1 MSMTWLAD
9 ADFDTAWAHRAWSD
23 FDAFPDKRRALVI
36 LPVHGFAD
44 HGLGLPL
51 DAEEAAGGAI
61 LRRAVAKAGAVL
73 PLVVLPPL
81 RFGLA
86 PYPHTH
92 FGLDPDDAH
101 ALIREVSDGVRDA
114 GFTRLVFFCT
124 SPWNRELVNAAATDL
139 RAGPGLQAFVI
150 NLAEPGPD
158 FHPGAGAGRADA
170 QAIAAHV
177 LGVAPDTGG
186 ARPADVRD
194 PAFRPGEFR
203 QPAPL
208 PPPVLAPDPVALIDS
223 AARQLARLLAE
234 IDAHPPLGAGLSIE
248 AGAAPGG
255 GSLPGAGLSRE
266 ADLSPGAAASREAGL
281 SSGVVASHEA
291 GLSSGVVSPH
301 EAGLSHAVN
310 PSHGVALAPGTGP
323 RAGVAPASA
332 AAPLPGVGV
341 APGTGLRA
349 DAAPPLGA
357 GLHVAVRRAPV
368 MLPRLPANFPVST
381 AKNVFAAPY
390 REHYLPALTQARL
403 DALPGKA
410 RALVIIPTG
419 AIEQHGRHLPVGVD
433 AILGQAWLNHALPKL
448 APAAAARVWVAPPVT
463 YGKSNEHAGFPGTV
477 SLTARTLRRL
487 LLALAAHVRGLGFR
501 HLAVLNTHGGNSP
514 VVVYTLREIQTV
526 LGLRAGMLGLPRPA
540 ELSAQEAAHGFHAGE
555 WETALMLAC
564 AGRLVRMDRAVREH
578 PARVDE
584 PGGLRPGGAPAVFA
598 WLASDIS
605 ASGVMGDATAA
616 TLKKGARWL
625 DESSTAL
632 ARRIEE
638 LLP

>member
-9 ADFDTAWAHRAWSD
+9 ADSDTAWAHRAWSD

-61 LRRAVAKAGAVL
+61 LRRAVTKAKSVL

-101 ALIREVSDGVRDA
+101 ALIREIAGGVKDA

-124 SPWNRELVNAAATDL
+124 SPWNKELVDAATLDL
-139 RAGPGLQAFVI
+139 RAEPGLQSFVI
-150 NLAEPGPD
+150 NLAGLGPD
-158 FHPGAGAGRADA
+158 FHPAGAGRADA

-177 LGVAPDTGG
+177 LGITPDTGG

-194 PAFRPGEFR
+194 PAFRPGNFR
-203 QPAPL
+203 QPTPL

-223 AARQLARLLAE
+223 TARHLARLLAE
-234 IDAHPPLGAGLSIE
+234 IDAHPPP
-248 AGAAPGG
+248 GAAPRA
-255 GSLPGAGLSRE
+255 AGRH
-266 ADLSPGAAASREAGL
+266 R
-281 SSGVVASHEA
+281 
-291 GLSSGVVSPH
+291 
-301 EAGLSHAVN
+301 
-310 PSHGVALAPGTGP
+310 T
-323 RAGVAPASA
+323 
-332 AAPLPGVGV
+332 
-341 APGTGLRA
+341 
-349 DAAPPLGA
+349 
-357 GLHVAVRRAPV
+357 PV
-368 MLPRLPANFPVST
+368 MLPRLPENTPVST
-381 AKNVFAAPY
+381 AANAFAALY
-390 REHYLPALTQARL
+390 RARYLPALTPARL
-403 DALPGKA
+403 DALSDKA
-410 RALVIIPTG
+410 RSLVIIPTG

-448 APAAAARVWVAPPVT
+448 SPAAVSRVFVAPPVT

-487 LLALAAHVRGLGFR
+487 LLALAAHLRGLGFR
-501 HLAVLNTHGGNSP
+501 HLAILNTHGGNSP

-526 LGLRAGMLGLPRPA
+526 LGLRAGMLAPPRPA
-540 ELSAQEAAHGFHAGE
+540 DLSAQEAANGFHAGE

-564 AGRLVRMDRAVREH
+564 AGKLVRMGLAVREH
-578 PARVDE
+578 PAQVDD
-584 PGGLRPGGAPAVFA
+584 PGELRPGGAPAVFA

-605 ASGVMGDATAA
+605 VSGVMGDATAA
-616 TLKKGARWL
+616 TLKKGVRWL
-625 DESSTAL
+625 DESSAAL